1 MLENNSVSTPFAG
14 AHVGIF
20 LPESELHKKIRKE
33 ILPLLGSRLQD
44 ENLIISHGPNSFH
57 FDLGGTSYTVSPDY
71 TFTLP
76 TLKKVPLEIL
86 NSIGNKTIWGNVMVP
101 YVLLKYCKEVSHFIF
116 ILTGY
121 AANDQ
126 YRFMKHMAV
135 TMEMLRGSV
144 DISKKLGIV
153 TTTDSKV
160 DELYEQLKAT
170 LALYK

>member
-1 MLENNSVSTPFAG
+1 MLEQ
-14 AHVGIF
+14 VGIF
-20 LPESELHKKIRKE
+20 LPESELHKKIRRE

-44 ENLIISHGPNSFH
+44 ENLIIGHGPKSFH
-57 FDLGGTSYTVSPDY
+57 FELGDTSYTVNPDY
-71 TFTLP
+71 VFTLP
-76 TLKKVPLEIL
+76 DLKKVPLEVL

-101 YVLLKYCKEVSHFIF
+101 YVLLKYCEEVSHFIF
-116 ILTGY
+116 ILAGY

-126 YRFMKHMAV
+126 YRFVKHMAV

-153 TTTDSKV
+153 TTTDLKV
-160 DELYEQLKAT
+160 YELYQQLKDT